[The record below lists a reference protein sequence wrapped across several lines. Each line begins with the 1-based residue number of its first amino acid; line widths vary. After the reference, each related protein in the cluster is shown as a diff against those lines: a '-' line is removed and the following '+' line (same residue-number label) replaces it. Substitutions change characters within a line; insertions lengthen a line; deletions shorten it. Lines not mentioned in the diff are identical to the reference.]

1 MSTAEP
7 SADEPT
13 AAVFSALAAAAMPG
27 RPPVVLVDGGSGSGK
42 STLAR
47 LLVAQWAV
55 NRPGEEVSL
64 VRLDDIYPGW
74 DGLEA
79 AARQVTDGLLVPL
92 AAGEPGRW
100 RRWDWATNAPTTWHS
115 VDPATALIV
124 EGSGALGGASRT
136 LATLGVWVELDAAER
151 RWRAIARDGALY
163 ESNWDRW
170 AAQEAQFAAREH
182 PDRLADVVID
192 GRSIAQ

>member
-1 MSTAEP
+1 MPAGELLTAEP
-7 SADEPT
+7 I
-13 AAVFSALAAAAMPG
+13 AAVFSALAAVATPDR
-27 RPPVVLVDGGSGSGK
+27 RPIMLVDGGSGSGK

-47 LLVAQWAV
+47 LLVAQWAA

-74 DGLEA
+74 DGLEVA
-79 AARQVTDGLLVPL
+79 ALQLIDDLLVPV
-92 AAGEPGRW
+92 AAGRPGRW
-100 RRWDWATNAPTTWHS
+100 RRWDWATGVPAEWHS
-115 VDPATALIV
+115 VDPAAALVV
-124 EGSGALGGASRT
+124 EGSGALGRASRA

-151 RWRAIARDGALY
+151 RRRAIARDGALY

-170 AAQEAQFAAREH
+170 AEQEVRFAAREH

-192 GRSIAQ
+192 GRNMAQ